1 MFSFQTLIQNPFD
14 IHFEFGKHLE
24 RQGTVCIQRMILLHL
39 HATPV
44 LKFGIAAYMGFQGDT
59 IIVLVPLLP
68 QQKGGD
74 HITSSLAFCPCPHF
88 RSKPQRNG
96 LTTNFFPIRIVQ
108 DRISLCRKQDYCS
121 THTLQFSTCGF
132 LLQTTT
138 KKSLSKKIGF
148 ERTKGLDVYHSEC
161 PSFSSARKP
170 VMLSFHIQCKTS
182 WVWWHSHVILQ
193 LV

>member
-1 MFSFQTLIQNPFD
+1 MFSFQTLTQNPFD

-44 LKFGIAAYMGFQGDT
+44 LKFGIATYMGFQGDT

-74 HITSSLAFCPCPHF
+74 HITSSLAFCPCRHF
-88 RSKPQRNG
+88 RSKTQKKW
-96 LTTNFFPIRIVQ
+96 THHKFFPHQ
-108 DRISLCRKQDYCS
+108 DCPRQNFPM
-121 THTLQFSTCGF
+121 QEAG
-132 LLQTTT
+132 LLQHAYTPVQYLWLLTANNK

-148 ERTKGLDVYHSEC
+148 KRTKGLDVYHSEC
-161 PSFSSARKP
+161 PSFSSARKL

-182 WVWWHSHVILQ
+182 RVWWHSHVILQ

>member
-1 MFSFQTLIQNPFD
+1 MFSFQTLTQNPFD

-44 LKFGIAAYMGFQGDT
+44 LKFGIATYMGFQGDT

-74 HITSSLAFCPCPHF
+74 HITSSLAFCPCLHF
-88 RSKPQRNG
+88 RSKTQRNG

-121 THTLQFSTCGF
+121 MHTLQFSACGF
-132 LLQTTT
+132 LLQTT
-138 KKSLSKKIGF
+138 KKKAFQRKLVSKEQKDWTCIIASA
-148 ERTKGLDVYHSEC
+148 H
-161 PSFSSARKP
+161 PSP
-170 VMLSFHIQCKTS
+170 PQGN
-182 WVWWHSHVILQ
+182 W
-193 LV
+193 